1 MILKINYINLFTKF
15 KKWCMINK
23 NIKRRKYMSKRITL
37 NPYFMDEK
45 TMTPEQYLEKLKQ
58 EALDKEFDELAK
70 ENNKRIAEEQ
80 LKQEKQ
86 EELKLLM
93 RTLWD
98 CEDELYI
105 AEELYKNLSVIINGL
120 FFLLLLKVKVE
131 IIYNKNK
138 ELK

>member
-1 MILKINYINLFTKF
+1 
-15 KKWCMINK
+15 
-23 NIKRRKYMSKRITL
+23 MSKRITL

-105 AEELYKNLSVIINGL
+105 AEELYKNMLIDSDSTKAQKDDLSKFIKSTKIKQSKIRSKL
-120 FFLLLLKVKVE
+120 DQL
-131 IIYNKNK
+131 
-138 ELK
+138 